1 MYLHIYSEKI
11 VYILTPQ
18 IFKAV

>member
-18 IFKAV
+18 ISKAV